1 MAKIG
6 AIADSQIIFTLIF
19 AKNNKKWPKISC
31 FQAIFNKYEII
42 ILLRVLRIHRF
53 WY

>member
-6 AIADSQIIFTLIF
+6 AIADSQIIFARIF
-19 AKNNKKWPKISC
+19 AKNNKKWPKICC
-31 FQAIFNKYEII
+31 FQAIFNKNEVI
-42 ILLRVLRIHRF
+42 ILLRALRIRRF